1 MTIAVTTPTGNVGS
15 RVLQLLVQAGER
27 PRALARDPSRLAL
40 PVDHRQGDLMDAG
53 FLAEAL
59 SGVDTL
65 FWATPEVFGADDPMA
80 DMERM
85 GANAAAA
92 IRAAGVSR
100 VVQISSVG
108 AERRHGAGLIDG
120 LARNEH
126 QLVETGADVCTLR
139 CGYYFTNLLGSLD
152 SLRAGTLH
160 ATMPADLPIA
170 WVDPRDVGE
179 IAAVRLLSGWS
190 GRQVAAVHG
199 PEDLSF
205 ADVAAKL
212 ATVLGREIGVEV
224 IAGEVFEASL
234 RAEGLSEKAAAGVAG
249 MAAALGDGFRPEQAR
264 DERTT
269 TPTTVE
275 AWAYATLR
283 PLMLAGT
290 P

>member
-1 MTIAVTTPTGNVGS
+1 MTIAVTAPTGNVGS
-15 RVLQLLVQAGER
+15 RVLQLLIQAGER
-27 PRALARDPSRLAL
+27 PRALARDPSRLPL

-53 FLAEAL
+53 FLADAL
-59 SGVDTL
+59 TGADTL
-65 FWATPEVFGADDPMA
+65 FWVTPEVFGADDPMA

-92 IRAAGVSR
+92 VRAAGVSR

-108 AERRHGAGLIDG
+108 AERGSGAGLIDG
-120 LARNEH
+120 LARNEQ

-139 CGYYFTNLLGSLD
+139 CGYYFTNLLGSLG

-160 ATMPADLPIA
+160 ATMPADRPIA

-190 GRQVAAVHG
+190 GRQIAGVHG

-205 ADVAAKL
+205 AAVAERLGA
-212 ATVLGREIGVEV
+212 VLGREIRVEV
-224 IAGEVFEASL
+224 IPAGVLETSL

-249 MAAALGDGFRPEQAR
+249 MAAAVGDGFRPEQVR
-264 DERTT
+264 DELTT

-275 AWAYATLR
+275 SWAYATLR
-283 PLMLAGT
+283 PLLLGPT
-290 P
+290 S